1 MMHLNTLVTKC
12 VDLLK
17 HLFILK
23 KQWLDF
29 LDSERVF
36 AGSTLEFKDISS
48 NYREVWTA

>member
-1 MMHLNTLVTKC
+1 MMHLNNSVTKG

-29 LDSERVF
+29 LETERVF
-36 AGSTLEFKDISS
+36 TGRALEFKDISS
-48 NYREVWTA
+48 NYRELWTT